1 MAIQVG
7 SPAPDFS
14 ANAVVGSEFKQVSLA
29 DYKGK
34 WVVLFFYPLDFTFV
48 WPTEIVAFSDRAD
61 EFRKHNAEVLGA
73 SIDSQ
78 FSHLAWTNQPRNKG
92 GLGKINY
99 PILSDITKNIS
110 RDYGVLLEDKGIA
123 LRGTFIIDPDG
134 ILRNVVVQDLPI
146 GRSIDDTLRVLTAL
160 QHSSGTG
167 EVCPADWGKEKQAIN
182 PAKAG
187 EWFEKNAK

>member
-1 MAIQVG
+1 M
-7 SPAPDFS
+7 
-14 ANAVVGSEFKQVSLA
+14 
-29 DYKGK
+29 
-34 WVVLFFYPLDFTFV
+34 
-48 WPTEIVAFSDRAD
+48 AFSEKIEDFRAA
-61 EFRKHNAEVLGA
+61 NAEVVGV

-78 FSHLAWTNQPRNKG
+78 FSHLAWTNVPRNKG

-99 PILSDITKNIS
+99 PLLADLTKNIS

-123 LRGTFIIDPDG
+123 LRGTFIIDPEG
-134 ILRNVVVQDLPI
+134 IVKNAVIQDLSI
-146 GRSIDDTLRVLTAL
+146 GRNIDETLRVLQAN

-167 EVCPADWGKEKQAIN
+167 EVCPANWGKEKEAIN